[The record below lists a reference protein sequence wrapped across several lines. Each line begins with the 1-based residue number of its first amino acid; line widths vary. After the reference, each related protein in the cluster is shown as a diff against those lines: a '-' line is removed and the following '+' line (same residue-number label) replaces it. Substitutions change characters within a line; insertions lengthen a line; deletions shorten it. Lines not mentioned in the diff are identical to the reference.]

1 MVLGFWMTLAFA
13 TLHCHCVSHVKSDR
27 AANTIIVRRTEQR
40 RGQPTTTSP
49 QPTTT
54 EHARSKSR
62 SKGEETNTAK
72 TKSRS
77 DGEATDGSYVPQ
89 HLTVAASNLFW
100 MPTEERL
107 PSYVSE
113 IRCNCD
119 ERARQGPIR
128 GKRRGAK
135 LMPRGK
141 PPIRATLRARKDTRA
156 WGQFTKCLKIRRR
169 Y

>member
-77 DGEATDGSYVPQ
+77 YVPQ
-89 HLTVAASNLFW
+89 HLTEAASNLFW
-100 MPTEERL
+100 MPTEEWL

-113 IRCNCD
+113 IRRNCD

-156 WGQFTKCLKIRRR
+156 WSQFTKCLKIRRR